1 MAKSTKVS
9 VCMITYNHELFIEQ
23 AIKSV
28 LMQKTNFK
36 VELIIANDCSTD
48 DTNNIIKSVINEN
61 SFSVEVNYINRDVNF
76 GMMPNF
82 IDALKRCKGKYIALL
97 DGDDYWTDP
106 LKLQK
111 QVDFMEANQEYSM
124 CFHEAEVI
132 DENNNF
138 LHYFNKIK
146 LEKTYS
152 LSDLTQRNFVS
163 TASCLFKN
171 EIVLHNSFAKLSVG
185 DWALHI
191 LNAEKGK
198 IFYMPISMSVYRVH
212 DGGIWSKLNYNEMIL
227 KGVEVMK
234 DLDSFF
240 EYRYHEDFQRGINDR
255 LLRLRKNKKPKTI
268 KKKIVLRI
276 RNILSKYKIN

>member
-1 MAKSTKVS
+1 MNKEKPVVS
-9 VCMITYNHELFIEQ
+9 VCIITYKHEKYIKECIEG
-23 AIKSV
+23 AI
-28 LMQKTNFK
+28 MQETNFNFEIIIGDDYSPDLTSK
-36 VELIIANDCSTD
+36 ICKEYALKYPDLINYEKNDK
-48 DTNNIIKSVINEN
+48 NIGMARNWMKT
-61 SFSVEVNYINRDVNF
+61 INR
-76 GMMPNF
+76 
-82 IDALKRCKGKYIALL
+82 CSGKYIAICE
-97 DGDDYWTDP
+97 GDDYWTDP